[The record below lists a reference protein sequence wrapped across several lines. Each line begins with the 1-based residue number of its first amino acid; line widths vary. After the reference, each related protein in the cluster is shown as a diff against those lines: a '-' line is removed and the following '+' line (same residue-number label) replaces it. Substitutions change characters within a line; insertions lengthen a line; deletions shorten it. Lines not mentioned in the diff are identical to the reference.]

1 MKKIIL
7 CSLAVLALTT
17 TQAQRKKK
25 GNDFKTE
32 MTTHYQTYFKTMLA
46 NGDVNGAIAG
56 LNHLIILSPTQGKKD
71 TLGALYLQDKKPFLA
86 IKSIGDSE
94 SDLALRTK
102 ASAFKGLNNLK
113 KAIEVYEKIVAKSKN
128 VLDVYELAQL
138 QFGLQRF
145 SEAKSSIQFGLQNA
159 KNEKVKIFIK
169 KNSYIETPIQAAF
182 YNILGL
188 ISYNLDKT
196 NTEQAVSFFD
206 KALEID
212 GEFVL
217 ALENKKSITEKK

>member
-7 CSLAVLALTT
+7 CSLAIITLTT

-25 GNDFKTE
+25 DNGFKSE
-32 MTTHYQTYFKTMLA
+32 MTNHYQTYYKTMLE
-46 NGDVNGAIAG
+46 NGDVDGAIAG
-56 LNHLIILSPTQGKKD
+56 LNHLIILNPTQGKKD
-71 TLGALYLQDKKPFLA
+71 TLGALYLQNKKPYLA
-86 IKSIGDSE
+86 LKSIGKSE
-94 SDLALRTK
+94 SDLALRSK
-102 ASAFKGLNNLK
+102 ATAFKGLNNLK
-113 KAIEVYEKIVAKSKN
+113 SAIDVYEKIVAKSKN
-128 VLDVYELAQL
+128 VRDVYELAQL

-145 SEAKSSIQFGLQNA
+145 KEAQSSIQFGLQNA
-159 KNEKVKIFIK
+159 KDEKVRIFIK
-169 KNSYIETPIQAAF
+169 KNSYIETPIQAAL

-196 NTEQAVSFFD
+196 NTAQAVSFFD

-212 GEFVL
+212 AEFVL

>member
-7 CSLAVLALTT
+7 CSLAIFTLTT

-25 GNDFKTE
+25 GTDFKSE
-32 MTTHYQTYFKTMLA
+32 MTAHYQTYYKTMVTT
-46 NGDVNGAIAG
+46 GDLNGAIAG
-56 LNHLIILSPTQGKKD
+56 LNHLIILSPSQGKKD

-86 IKSIGDSE
+86 LKTLGDSE

-113 KAIEVYEKIVAKSKN
+113 SAIEAYEKIVSKSKS

-145 SEAKSSIQFGLQNA
+145 AEAKSSIQFGLQNA
-159 KNEKVKIFIK
+159 KNEKVRIFIK
-169 KNSYIETPIQAAF
+169 QNNYIETPIQAAF

-196 NTEQAVSFFD
+196 NTAQAISFFD

-212 GEFVL
+212 GEFIL